1 MFTLNKIIK
10 YLEYRK
16 NRKIVKR
23 ELANIGAT
31 FLPVISN
38 AGNITNTIV
47 KFITKVSKELN
58 NIENEKF
65 FELLLDELSD
75 VLKTDNERLLEI
87 FTYIVQLSPKE
98 IHAIITDAIINTS
111 DKI

>member
-1 MFTLNKIIK
+1 MNKIIK

-75 VLKTDNERLLEI
+75 I

-111 DKI
+111 DNI